1 MNYSI
6 ETNEPLLEVQN
17 LRSQFSSLVIIENNS
32 HSNFSM
38 IQVDNARRESTR
50 VAPYNMAR
58 PTHLIDIWKRKIRH
72 DTPHPPFESFAR
84 SNQPDD

>member
-1 MNYSI
+1 
-6 ETNEPLLEVQN
+6 
-17 LRSQFSSLVIIENNS
+17 
-32 HSNFSM
+32 M